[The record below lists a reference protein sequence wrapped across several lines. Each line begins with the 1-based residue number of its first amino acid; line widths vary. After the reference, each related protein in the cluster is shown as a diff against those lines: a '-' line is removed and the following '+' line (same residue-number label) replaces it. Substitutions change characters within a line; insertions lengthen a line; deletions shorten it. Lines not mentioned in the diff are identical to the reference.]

1 METHSSILTWKFHGQ
16 RSLVGSQSMGS
27 QESDTTEQLDHY
39 KEFAVT
45 EDDDDNLERC
55 DRENN
60 GPSKL
65 TTYFLKLYL
74 FIWLH

>member
-1 METHSSILTWKFHGQ
+1 
-16 RSLVGSQSMGS
+16 MGS
-27 QESDTTEQLDHY
+27 QESDTTEQLNHY
-39 KEFAVT
+39 EEFAVR

-65 TTYFLKLYL
+65 TTYFLKFYL